1 MEELKQQNEEL
12 NEEFHEHEESAE
24 RDEPRKRQSADKVRV
39 GIEQDVPKECG
50 SGLNKNKAK
59 KKKYKG
65 EDREKDKEGTEG
77 GAKEDV
83 LPPEIWQQIL
93 LNRTWPASRTIMLR
107 MTSKTVKEV
116 VDRVC
121 PPAVVRLK
129 RSFWNNASN
138 GTVDEKLKRIL
149 APLAAM
155 PARCRITKLQL
166 PHCEINNFFTK
177 NCLKGV
183 LARCPLLAHLDLRG
197 NAIRANGA
205 GWLAKVLPRCPAL
218 AHLDLSRN
226 RIGNDGA
233 GRIAGVL
240 AQCPALAHVDLS
252 DNGIGSFW
260 LRSLRASWHGQAS
273 CLLLEQRQQEMLE

>member
-1 MEELKQQNEEL
+1 MEEPKKQNEEL
-12 NEEFHEHEESAE
+12 NEEVHEHEQSAE
-24 RDEPRKRQSADKVRV
+24 REEPWKRQSADKVWV
-39 GIEQDVPKECG
+39 GIEQDVP
-50 SGLNKNKAK
+50 K

-65 EDREKDKEGTEG
+65 EDRGNDKEGTEDS
-77 GAKEDV
+77 AKEDV
-83 LPPEIWQQIL
+83 IPPEIWEQIL

-116 VDRVC
+116 VDRVR

-129 RSFWNNASN
+129 KSFWNNASN
-138 GTVDEKLKRIL
+138 GTVDQKLKRIL

-155 PARCRITKLQL
+155 TARCRITKLQL
-166 PHCEINNFFTK
+166 DRCEINNFFTK
-177 NCLKGV
+177 NCLTGV
-183 LARCPLLAHLDLRG
+183 LGRCPLLTHLNLRS

-226 RIGNDGA
+226 WLGNDGA

-260 LRSLRASWHGQAS
+260 LLSLRASWHGQAS
-273 CLLLEQRQQEMLE
+273 CLLLEQRQKEMLE